1 MCTDT
6 LSFGETYVRCQKSL
20 GVPQY
25 RTEPKGAE
33 GESTLLSSLH
43 DSGIDLLLTVA
54 SRVYP
59 CSVLLLSSLIVV
71 LGVLRSYTMF
81 FGVRIYIS
89 SLWPWLCHNI
99 FNVVRIAL
107 LYLPLSFSFF
117 TSAYFGCSSLIRC
130 FTVALDVSGCSRCC
144 AVDQCW
150 LLLRYET
157 VIRVLRDFVV
167 CTRNRHESV
176 SRSATPSLAKNEDI
190 ANSLITRAK

>member
-1 MCTDT
+1 M
-6 LSFGETYVRCQKSL
+6 SKSL

-25 RTEPKGAE
+25 RTEPRGAG

-59 CSVLLLSSLIVV
+59 CSLTLSSLIVV
-71 LGVLRSYTMF
+71 LGVLRLTMF

-107 LYLPLSFSFF
+107 LFFPLSFFF
-117 TSAYFGCSSLIRC
+117 LYVTVSRMFVVNSVFRRC
-130 FTVALDVSGCSRCC
+130 TRC
-144 AVDQCW
+144 QW
-150 LLLRYET
+150 LFS
-157 VIRVLRDFVV
+157 VLRCRPMLVV
-167 CTRNRHESV
+167 ASLRDGNTCIARFCDLYQKLTRIRFAIGNTVTRENKIVIVRWHK
-176 SRSATPSLAKNEDI
+176 RN
-190 ANSLITRAK
+190 NSTLH